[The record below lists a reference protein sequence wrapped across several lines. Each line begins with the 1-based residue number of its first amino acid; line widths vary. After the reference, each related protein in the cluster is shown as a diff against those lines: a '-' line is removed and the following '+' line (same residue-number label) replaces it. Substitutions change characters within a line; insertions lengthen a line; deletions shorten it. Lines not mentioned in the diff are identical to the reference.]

1 MSDFYCHINGNEV
14 HIRSFNDSKFQ
25 KVVDVKKKI
34 KTHVWTKDMKLVVLT
49 NNVIIIDAKTGSQ
62 DTIELK
68 QKVVDICV
76 FQDCIWGC
84 FNGGVVNIS
93 TGKDTK
99 IKKNFK
105 SIVPGIYVSTSNEIY
120 KLEQNNFHKVNTLSS
135 IQKIVVADELVVVTK
150 DKVIVGE
157 DEIPITGDVM
167 SSNKGLLIVNQK
179 SNGLNEVIVYR
190 EGVSDRILDDVF
202 DVVVNKGELYVMNQ
216 DLSVTSIKANGSIP
230 QHNASETSLSLF
242 LDNEDI
248 SSTLQ
253 YCKNN
258 QNEQEIIKPQLTQL
272 TPNQSNQLLMTLMKA
287 EDINDNPGYGLWL
300 KWLLIINKNL
310 QAPPEFKA
318 SLQHSIKL
326 YNHLLAIKGKL
337 QLLHNQKHLREKDV
351 HIELQHHDDSVYIAN
366 GEDDDVIDS
375 EQD

>member
-1 MSDFYCHINGNEV
+1 MTDFYCHINGNEV
-14 HIRSFNDSKFQ
+14 HIRSLNDSKFQ
-25 KVVDVKKKI
+25 KVVDVNKKVK
-34 KTHVWTKDMKLVVLT
+34 KHVWTQDMKLVVLT
-49 NNVIIIDAKTGSQ
+49 NNVIIIDAKTGNQ

-76 FQDCIWGC
+76 FEDCIWGC
-84 FNGGVVNIS
+84 FNGGIVNIN

-120 KLEQNNFHKVNTLSS
+120 KFEQNNFHKVNTLSS
-135 IQKIVVADELVVVTK
+135 IQKIIMADELVVVTK
-150 DKVIVGE
+150 DKIIVGE

-167 SSNKGLLIVNQK
+167 TYKKGLLIVNQK
-179 SNGLNEVIVYR
+179 SNGLSDVITYS
-190 EGVSDRILDDVF
+190 EGVSDTILTDIF
-202 DVVVNKGELYVMNQ
+202 DIVVNKGELYVMNQ
-216 DLSVTSIKANGSIP
+216 DLTVTSIQANGSIH
-230 QHNASETSLSLF
+230 HNNDTSASLSQLLESQNTSAILHF
-242 LDNEDI
+242 
-248 SSTLQ
+248 
-253 YCKNN
+253 CRNN
-258 QNEQEIIKPQLTQL
+258 QNEQETIKPQLTQL
-272 TPNQSNQLLMTLMKA
+272 AANHSNQLLMTLMKA

-300 KWLLIINKNL
+300 KWLLLINKNL
-310 QAPPEFKA
+310 QVPAEFRA
-318 SLQHSIKL
+318 SLQQSIKL

-351 HIELQHHDDSVYIAN
+351 HIELQDHEDSVYIAN